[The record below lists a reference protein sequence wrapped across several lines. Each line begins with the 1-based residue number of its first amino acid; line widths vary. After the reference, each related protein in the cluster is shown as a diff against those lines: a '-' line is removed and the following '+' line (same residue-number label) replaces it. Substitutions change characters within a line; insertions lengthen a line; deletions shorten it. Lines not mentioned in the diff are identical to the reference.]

1 MKQKIKLVWPE
12 GGREAQNQLQT
23 EGGKDTPTF
32 DPFSSHKKDGTWM
45 GCNPVRGGGGGGG
58 ALIFVTGLAPWIL
71 PTPRNTLVWL
81 QCLTVGLWT
90 GTLTAVLQR
99 TARGRQVGTL

>member
-1 MKQKIKLVWPE
+1 MHVVMPYMFLIQIQWNE

-45 GCNPVRGGGGGGG
+45 GSNPVRGGGGG
-58 ALIFVTGLAPWIL
+58 ALIFVTGLAPRIMVV
-71 PTPRNTLVWL
+71 NDS
-81 QCLTVGLWT
+81 
-90 GTLTAVLQR
+90 
-99 TARGRQVGTL
+99 